1 MSPSRIFDFL
11 FNQLE
16 QSPKDDCLNCK
27 VNGEWVHYSTLEV
40 VDICNDLSCGLL
52 AAGIEAGCKVA
63 IVSENRPEWNFVDLA
78 AQQIGA
84 ISVPLYPTI
93 TVEDYAYI
101 IDHAEVD
108 IIFASTR
115 DLHDKVT
122 EALAGKEL
130 KGGIYTFDQLDGLK
144 HWTEVRKLGQDNAVD
159 LATHREKVSK
169 EDIATYIYTSGT
181 TGRPKGVM
189 LTHNNLV
196 SNSLGTAE
204 RITGN
209 KPILR
214 AISFLPLS
222 HVYERTGIY
231 YYIYR
236 NISIYYAENL
246 ESIAANMQE
255 IKPHTFNTVPRLL
268 EKIYDKIVAK
278 GEELTGTKR
287 KLFFWALDLGLR
299 YEPNKSQGLWYNI
312 QLGIARKLIFSK
324 WQDALGGELV
334 LLSSGGAA
342 LQPRLGRVFWAA
354 GIKVCEGYGL
364 TETSPVMTASYAT
377 EKDIRI
383 GKVGR
388 PIRDVEVK
396 IAEDGEVLC
405 KGPNVMK
412 GYYKAPEQTAEVLKD
427 GWFHTGDIGEI
438 DDEGY
443 LRITDRKK
451 EMFKTSGGKY
461 VAPQL
466 IENKL
471 KESSFVEQAIVIGS
485 SRKFPSAL
493 LVPNYDSLR
502 KACSDAGIT
511 YTDDAAMCENEYVKG
526 LFDKAVEQAN
536 ATFAKWEKVK
546 KYALVQVPFSIEGG
560 ELTAK
565 LSMKRRVI
573 NEKYNDLIESIYAD

>member
-1 MSPSRIFDFL
+1 
-11 FNQLE
+11 
-16 QSPKDDCLNCK
+16 
-27 VNGEWVHYSTLEV
+27 
-40 VDICNDLSCGLL
+40 
-52 AAGIEAGCKVA
+52 
-63 IVSENRPEWNFVDLA
+63 
-78 AQQIGA
+78 
-84 ISVPLYPTI
+84 
-93 TVEDYAYI
+93 
-101 IDHAEVD
+101 
-108 IIFASTR
+108 
-115 DLHDKVT
+115 
-122 EALAGKEL
+122 
-130 KGGIYTFDQLDGLK
+130 
-144 HWTEVRKLGQDNAVD
+144 
-159 LATHREKVSK
+159 
-169 EDIATYIYTSGT
+169 
-181 TGRPKGVM
+181 
-189 LTHNNLV
+189 
-196 SNSLGTAE
+196 
-204 RITGN
+204 
-209 KPILR
+209 
-214 AISFLPLS
+214 
-222 HVYERTGIY
+222 
-231 YYIYR
+231 
-236 NISIYYAENL
+236 
-246 ESIAANMQE
+246 
-255 IKPHTFNTVPRLL
+255 
-268 EKIYDKIVAK
+268 
-278 GEELTGTKR
+278 
-287 KLFFWALDLGLR
+287 
-299 YEPNKSQGLWYNI
+299 
-312 QLGIARKLIFSK
+312 
-324 WQDALGGELV
+324 
-334 LLSSGGAA
+334 
-342 LQPRLGRVFWAA
+342 
-354 GIKVCEGYGL
+354 
-364 TETSPVMTASYAT
+364 MTASYAT

>member
-1 MSPSRIFDFL
+1 MSTSRVFDLL

-16 QSPKDDCLNCK
+16 HSPKDDCLNCK
-27 VNGEWVHYSTLEV
+27 VNGTWIHYSTQEV
-40 VDICNDLSCGLL
+40 ATICNDLSSGLL
-52 AAGIEAGCKVA
+52 AAGLGAGSKVA

-78 AQQIGA
+78 ALQIGA
-84 ISVPLYPTI
+84 ITVPLYPTI

-108 IIFASTR
+108 IIFASSK
-115 DLHDKVT
+115 DLHDKVSA
-122 EALAGKEL
+122 ALNGKAL
-130 KGGIYTFDQLDGLK
+130 KGGIYTFDELDGLN
-144 HWTEVRKLGQDNAVD
+144 HWTVMRQKGQENPVD
-159 LATHREKVSK
+159 LAPLREQIK
-169 EDIATYIYTSGT
+169 EDDIATYIYTSGT

-189 LTHNNLV
+189 LSHKNLV
-196 SNSLGTAE
+196 TNSKGAAE
-204 RITGN
+204 RIPDN
-209 KPILR
+209 KPFTR

-222 HVYERTGIY
+222 HVYERTGVY
-231 YYIYR
+231 YYMLR
-236 NISIYYAENL
+236 NVSIYYAENL

-278 GEELTGTKR
+278 GDELTGIKR

-299 YEPNKSQGLWYNI
+299 YEPHKSQGMGYAL
-312 QLGIARKLIFSK
+312 QLAIARKLIFSK
-324 WQDALGGELV
+324 WQEALGGELIM
-334 LLSSGGAA
+334 LSSGGAA

-364 TETSPVMTASYAT
+364 TETSPVITASYAS
-377 EKDIRI
+377 EKEIRI

-388 PIRDVEVK
+388 PIRDVEIK

-405 KGPNVMK
+405 KGPNVMH
-412 GYYKAPEQTAEVLKD
+412 GYYKDPVQTAEVLKD

-471 KESSFVEQAIVIGS
+471 KESNYVEQAIVIGN

-493 LVPNYDSLR
+493 LVPNIDNVR
-502 KACSDAGIT
+502 KACQDAGIS
-511 YTDDAAMCENEYVKG
+511 YSDDEQMSQHPFVLG

-546 KYALVQVPFSIEGG
+546 KYRLVMVPFSIEGG

-573 NEKYNDLIESIYAD
+573 TDKYELLIEGMYED